1 MGRIPTEQEV
11 AVVAELATAERAR
24 FAADPGAAEK
34 LLSIGAHPVPAGLD
48 PIELAAWTTA
58 ARAVLNMQE
67 TYTRN

>member
-1 MGRIPTEQEV
+1 
-11 AVVAELATAERAR
+11 
-24 FAADPGAAEK
+24 
-34 LLSIGAHPVPAGLD
+34 VPAGLD